1 MKQQNFILTD
11 VILLDIVGFSLLSN
25 VQQYALIT
33 AFSELF
39 RKTLSIMS
47 GGRPVSDFILGTI
60 STGDGFYTILDPSQ
74 KGFGAIYALSLK
86 NVAKKLSSF
95 EYFRGVKVASH
106 TGYLI
111 PFVGMD
117 GSKNF
122 IGNGMNQ
129 CARYLEFKVD
139 EQFEGYENGYA
150 IMSAE
155 SHRSLEALLMNS
167 KTLYDKVEQLG
178 VHITE
183 EIAFRDKHSKRFRGY
198 LIDSQSDSIITFAQ
212 GGRTTT

>member
-1 MKQQNFILTD
+1 MKRQNFILTD

-25 VQQYALIT
+25 TQQYALIT

-47 GGRPVSDFILGTI
+47 GGKPLSNFILGTI

-86 NVAKKLSSF
+86 NVAKKLSVYD
-95 EYFRGVKVASH
+95 YFQGVKVAAH
-106 TGYLI
+106 TGQLI
-111 PFVGMD
+111 PFTGMD

-129 CARYLEFKVD
+129 CARYLEFKVS
-139 EQFEGYENGYA
+139 EQFEGYENGYV
-150 IMSAE
+150 IMSVEA
-155 SHRSLEALLMNS
+155 HANLETLLARN
-167 KTLYDKVEQLG
+167 KTLCDKVEKLG

-183 EIAFRDKHSKRFRGY
+183 EVAFKDKHSRKFKGC
-198 LIDSQSDSIITFAQ
+198 LIDSQSDSIITFA
-212 GGRTTT
+212 TI

>member
-25 VQQYALIT
+25 TQQYALIT

-39 RKTLSIMS
+39 RKTLSIMA
-47 GGRPVSDFILGTI
+47 GGKPVSDFILGTI

-86 NVAKKLSSF
+86 NVAKKLSTF
-95 EYFRGVKVASH
+95 NYFSGVKVAAH
-106 TGYLI
+106 TGQLI
-111 PFVGMD
+111 PFTGMD

-150 IMSAE
+150 IMSVE
-155 SHRSLEALLMNS
+155 SHKNLENLLENNKALCNS
-167 KTLYDKVEQLG
+167 VDQLG

-183 EIAFRDKHSKRFRGY
+183 EVIFKDKHSRRFRGY
-198 LIDSQSDSIITFAQ
+198 LIDSESDSIITFASI
-212 GGRTTT
+212 

>member
-1 MKQQNFILTD
+1 
-11 VILLDIVGFSLLSN
+11 
-25 VQQYALIT
+25 
-33 AFSELF
+33 
-39 RKTLSIMS
+39 
-47 GGRPVSDFILGTI
+47 
-60 STGDGFYTILDPSQ
+60 
-74 KGFGAIYALSLK
+74 
-86 NVAKKLSSF
+86 
-95 EYFRGVKVASH
+95 
-106 TGYLI
+106 
-111 PFVGMD
+111 MD

-150 IMSAE
+150 IMSVE

-212 GGRTTT
+212 GGRTTA

>member
-1 MKQQNFILTD
+1 M
-11 VILLDIVGFSLLSN
+11 
-25 VQQYALIT
+25 A
-33 AFSELF
+33 
-39 RKTLSIMS
+39 
-47 GGRPVSDFILGTI
+47 GGKPVSNFILGTI

-139 EQFEGYENGYA
+139 EHFEGYGEFAYENGYA
-150 IMSAE
+150 IMSSD
-155 SHRSLEALLMNS
+155 SHRSLEALLMSN

-183 EIAFRDKHSKRFRGY
+183 EVKHSKKFRGY
-198 LIDSQSDSIITFAQ
+198 LMDSESDSIITFAQ
-212 GGRTTT
+212 GGKATS

>member
-1 MKQQNFILTD
+1 MKKQNFILTD

-25 VQQYALIT
+25 TQQFALIT

-47 GGRPVSDFILGTI
+47 GGKPLSNFILGTI

-95 EYFRGVKVASH
+95 DYFKGVKVAAH
-106 TGYLI
+106 TGQLI

-129 CARYLEFKVD
+129 CARYLEFKVG

-150 IMSAE
+150 IMSVE
-155 SHRSLEALLMNS
+155 SHANLETMLANNKALCDN
-167 KTLYDKVEQLG
+167 VEKLG

-183 EIAFRDKHSKRFRGY
+183 EVAFKDKHSRKFKGY
-198 LIDSQSDSIITFAQ
+198 LIDSHSDSIITFA
-212 GGRTTT
+212 TI